1 MKRLLVLSIVVLFA
15 LLGTQAFA
23 SPPVAP
29 PVEGFL
35 ITTQTDIVADGNVT
49 EKENYSW
56 KYFEGW
62 GQGAFFPDGISAC
75 ATCGVGGS
83 LVKGFTEGAEIAY
96 QQNFSAID
104 GVTTFTKDFWASS
117 SANADGDNLTV
128 DKIIIYDKNAG
139 GSGMATHSE
148 KLGLSVISVGSK
160 GGTSDSPATGL
171 LTLCPWATG
180 DGTPGST
187 PGYPP
192 TNEGIAA
199 GSSFNVTK
207 INFTSTSKVSSTVN
221 PALKYTVVADGEG
234 AIAAGFVV
242 ELFEGP
248 KGYVWEMGS
257 TVINGV
263 TCYLPPACPP
273 PLASR
278 TSYSEHAT
286 ADGVWAFKK
295 AVAYTSIM
303 PAGVSAASGVPI
315 GQVP

>member
-148 KLGLSVISVGSK
+148 KLGLSVISVGS
-160 GGTSDSPATGL
+160 TRVVLQIALLRVFSPCAPGRQAMGL
-171 LTLCPWATG
+171 PAQL
-180 DGTPGST
+180 PGIRL
-187 PGYPP
+187 P
-192 TNEGIAA
+192 TR
-199 GSSFNVTK
+199 
-207 INFTSTSKVSSTVN
+207 
-221 PALKYTVVADGEG
+221 ALPREAHS
-234 AIAAGFVV
+234 
-242 ELFEGP
+242 
-248 KGYVWEMGS
+248 M
-257 TVINGV
+257 
-263 TCYLPPACPP
+263 
-273 PLASR
+273 
-278 TSYSEHAT
+278 
-286 ADGVWAFKK
+286 
-295 AVAYTSIM
+295 
-303 PAGVSAASGVPI
+303 
-315 GQVP
+315 